1 MFRLEMSDAEAK
13 IVKGILE
20 NYRSHLE
27 VEIHRTHM
35 RDFRKA
41 LEERG
46 KFLDDIIDRFKGQS
60 AA

>member
-1 MFRLEMSDAEAK
+1 MFTLEMTDEEAK
-13 IVKGILE
+13 IVKSVLE

-27 VEIHRTHM
+27 VEIHRTYK

-46 KFLDDIIDRFKGQS
+46 RFLDGIIERFKTE
-60 AA
+60 